1 MTKNLG
7 SRRAF
12 CILSGLSGVVGVG
25 MISLSFNINPGPPP
39 GASSAELLKFGQQH
53 YASILW
59 GAWLQAVGPVL
70 IVLFAFSLVHLA
82 GAMQRLSGWM
92 TFFGATTLMTVS
104 LIEITFYISALHPDP
119 PMMPF
124 ISLELISAVQ
134 HLYFIVAA
142 PSLFLPLGIVLVG
155 SRILPRLLGYL
166 ALLLATAFAAI
177 GLIFLLILTLPAK
190 VTAFAGVQAL
200 WWLGAAITVIVR
212 SGTIAN
218 SLETRDVAVS
228 QTS

>member
-1 MTKNLG
+1 MTKNL
-7 SRRAF
+7 SSKRAF

-25 MISLSFNINPGPPP
+25 LISLSFNINPGPPP
-39 GASSAELLKFGQQH
+39 GASSAELLKFGQQY